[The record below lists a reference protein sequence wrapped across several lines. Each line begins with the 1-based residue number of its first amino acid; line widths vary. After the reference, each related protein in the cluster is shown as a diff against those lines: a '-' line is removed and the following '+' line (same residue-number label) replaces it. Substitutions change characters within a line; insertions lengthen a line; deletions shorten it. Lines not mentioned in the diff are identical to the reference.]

1 MVSVARKR
9 SKGSERPSAVP
20 EETGSRGREVV
31 GLAMLL
37 MALGLCF
44 ALFSYEP
51 GDAQGKRN
59 LVGPL
64 GAWVA
69 ATVLRA
75 VGIIG
80 YLTGIAA
87 VLFAGIVLFGRLR
100 WPSFRSIVAVVSIVT
115 GGAILAHL
123 WAVDA
128 GPTPYPPGG
137 LLGLVLGSLLRREA
151 GPAGALLAGLGLV
164 SIGLVTTFRISV
176 RRAVTSGFGWL
187 RRGAHDIWLRYRI
200 GRDARRAA
208 RQRQRELLEAAQEER
223 EESKRKARLQ
233 EQARR
238 QAFDERARV
247 AVLKAT
253 ARAEERALAQ
263 IETERS
269 VVWSPASSSSPGGAS
284 ATASRAGPSPS
295 ASRAGP
301 SPSASRAG
309 PSPSAS
315 RAGTSPSASRAGAS
329 RPGVDPEGPSTLPPA
344 PISVD
349 VGLPSQR
356 SGPAPIIDASLIDD
370 EDDFL
375 SSGPAVL
382 EDAADV
388 VDRIDR
394 GETVT
399 EERVPSVLPSADEE
413 DIEDAEVEPIDDEEE
428 EEAIDGEV
436 SDLVE
441 ALQADDGDEDEPSE
455 ELDEDLIIHER
466 KAMETDFADEPS
478 QRVASAPQ
486 RPAFVLPPIN
496 LLDYEGDG
504 PEPVDQAA
512 LKVRATRLEEKLKT
526 YGVEGKVMA
535 IRPGPVVTTY
545 EYQPAPG
552 VKVAKIANLA
562 DDIAMSMEA
571 VRVRIVAPIPGRG
584 VVGIELPNESREN
597 VYLKEII
604 AHEAFKHQNSLL
616 TLALGKDAEGE
627 PQVRDLRK
635 MPHLMIAGTTGS
647 GKSVSINTMVLSM
660 LYKATP
666 DEVKFIMVDP
676 KMLELSLYNDIPHLL
691 LPVVTDPKK
700 ASLALAWTV
709 DEMERRYKLL
719 SSAKVRDI
727 QGFNKKVAK
736 LNEQRAKDAGR
747 RRKRQDE
754 LGAANDPMA
763 SFTSDLDEPPPS
775 EGQRLAD
782 PWGGDDVPEPLPFIV
797 VLIDEFADL
806 MMAAPR
812 DVEASVQR
820 LAQKAR
826 AAGIHVLLATQRPS
840 TDVITGVIKNNFP
853 SRLAFRVASRHDS
866 ATVLNTPGAENL
878 LGMGDS
884 LFLSVASPNPVRVH
898 GAFVSEDEV
907 ERVVEF
913 WKEQAKP
920 TYDPTILQRKEEDNA
935 GFDEEDVDELYDAAV
950 RFVAETR
957 KASISAVQRKL
968 RVGYN
973 RAARMIEMM
982 EAQGIVGP
990 VQGPKGE
997 REILVSA
1004 MGPDG
1009 PERS

>member
-1 MVSVARKR
+1 
-9 SKGSERPSAVP
+9 
-20 EETGSRGREVV
+20 
-31 GLAMLL
+31 MLL
-37 MALGLCF
+37 FALGLCF
-44 ALFSYEP
+44 ALFSFRP
-51 GDAQGKRN
+51 DDADGQHN

-64 GAWVA
+64 GAA
-69 ATVLRA
+69 IASAVLRA
-75 VGIIG
+75 VGLIG
-80 YLTGIAA
+80 YLAGLAT
-87 VLFAGIVLFGRLR
+87 VLLAGVVLFGRFR
-100 WPSFRSIVAVVSIVT
+100 WPSFASVIAIGSIVI
-115 GGAILAHL
+115 GGTVLAQL
-123 WAVDA
+123 SALETEV
-128 GPTPYPPGG
+128 TPYPPGG
-137 LLGLVLGSLLRREA
+137 LLGLVAENLLRRQA
-151 GPAGALLAGLGLV
+151 GPAGAVLAAVGLV
-164 SIGLVTTFRISV
+164 LLGFLVAFRFSIRAAVERGVAWS
-176 RRAVTSGFGWL
+176 RRTSNDLWMQ
-187 RRGAHDIWLRYRI
+187 YRI
-200 GRDARRAA
+200 DRDARRAA
-208 RQRQRELLEAAQEER
+208 RRREQDLLDAAQEER
-223 EESKRKARLQ
+223 AEQERKTRLQ
-233 EQARR
+233 AQARK

-247 AVLKAT
+247 AVLQAT
-253 ARAEERALAQ
+253 QRAEARALAQ

-269 VVWSPASSSSPGGAS
+269 AMQSVPAGLPA
-284 ATASRAGPSPS
+284 
-295 ASRAGP
+295 
-301 SPSASRAG
+301 
-309 PSPSAS
+309 
-315 RAGTSPSASRAGAS
+315 TSPIQLGV
-329 RPGVDPEGPSTLPPA
+329 PGPA
-344 PISVD
+344 AEPDLVIDES
-349 VGLPSQR
+349 LPSHELMR
-356 SGPAPIIDASLIDD
+356 TDVLSAEDAAAS
-370 EDDFL
+370 E
-375 SSGPAVL
+375 L

-388 VDRIDR
+388 VERIDR
-394 GETVT
+394 DASTSDSDPPVVIRLSDPALLSQLNSDTVDDPSDLAVVDSDAPGSEPPPGPT
-399 EERVPSVLPSADEE
+399 SPSLVPSEPGAAASQRTGRGADGAPDSAAAV
-413 DIEDAEVEPIDDEEE
+413 I
-428 EEAIDGEV
+428 
-436 SDLVE
+436 
-441 ALQADDGDEDEPSE
+441 
-455 ELDEDLIIHER
+455 DEDLIIHER
-466 KAMETDFADEPS
+466 KAVETDFAEE
-478 QRVASAPQ
+478 
-486 RPAFVLPPIN
+486 RPRAAVVRRPEKRSYVLPPIN
-496 LLDYEGDG
+496 LLDYEGEG
-504 PEPVDQAA
+504 PAPVDELE
-512 LKVRATRLEEKLKT
+512 LKSRATRLEEKLRT
-526 YGVEGKVMA
+526 YGVEGKVTA

-584 VVGIELPNESREN
+584 VVGIELPNGKREN

-604 AHEAFKHQNSLL
+604 AHEAFKHSKSLL

-666 DEVKFIMVDP
+666 DQVKFIMVDP

-719 SSAKVRDI
+719 SDAKVRDI
-727 QGFNKKVAK
+727 QGFNKKVTRLQKQREADEARAA
-736 LNEQRAKDAGR
+736 EQARLSAPEA
-747 RRKRQDE
+747 
-754 LGAANDPMA
+754 AAND
-763 SFTSDLDEPPPS
+763 DEPS
-775 EGQRLAD
+775 DHDASTVTDEHRMAD
-782 PWGGDDVPEPLPFIV
+782 PWRADELPEALPFIV

-866 ATVLNTPGAENL
+866 ATVLNNPGAENL

-920 TYDPTILQRKEEDNA
+920 TYDPTILKPKEDEADGGFSED
-935 GFDEEDVDELYDAAV
+935 DVDEYYDQAV
-950 RFVAETR
+950 RFVTETR
-957 KASISAVQRKL
+957 KASISGLQRKL

>member
-9 SKGSERPSAVP
+9 SHKGSERPSAVP

-31 GLAMLL
+31 GLALLL

-51 GDAQGKRN
+51 DDTQGKRN

-64 GAWVA
+64 GAFVA
-69 ATVLRA
+69 SAVLRA
-75 VGIIG
+75 VGVIG

-87 VLFAGIVLFGRLR
+87 VLLAGIVLFGRLR
-100 WPSFRSIVAVVSIVT
+100 WPSFRSMVAVVSIVT

-123 WAVDA
+123 TALDA

-137 LLGLVLGSLLRREA
+137 LLGLVLGTLLRQEA
-151 GPAGALLAGLGLV
+151 GPVGAVLAGLGLV
-164 SIGLVTTFRISV
+164 SIGVITTFRLSV
-176 RRAVTSGFGWL
+176 RQAAQSGFAWVWSRVYDL
-187 RRGAHDIWLRYRI
+187 WLRYRI
-200 GRDARRAA
+200 DRDARRAA
-208 RQRQRELLEAAQEER
+208 RQRQRELLSAAEEER
-223 EESKRKARLQ
+223 EETKRKARLQ

-269 VVWSPASSSSPGGAS
+269 EVWSPR
-284 ATASRAGPSPS
+284 ASRS
-295 ASRAGP
+295 
-301 SPSASRAG
+301 
-309 PSPSAS
+309 
-315 RAGTSPSASRAGAS
+315 
-329 RPGVDPEGPSTLPPA
+329 GVRSLEGPTTLPPA
-344 PISVD
+344 PISVE
-349 VGLPSQR
+349 VGLP
-356 SGPAPIIDASLIDD
+356 GPAAEPAPIIDVSVATDDSLMASAPI
-370 EDDFL
+370 
-375 SSGPAVL
+375 L

-388 VDRIDR
+388 VERIDR
-394 GETVT
+394 GETAT
-399 EERVPSVLPSADEE
+399 EQRIPSEHPTPEAVEEDEE
-413 DIEDAEVEPIDDEEE
+413 DVEDAEVEPIEDEESEEE
-428 EEAIDGEV
+428 ESEV
-436 SDLVE
+436 VE
-441 ALQADDGDEDEPSE
+441 ALEPEDGGTEAVQDE
-455 ELDEDLIIHER
+455 ELVDEDLIIHER
-466 KAMETDFADEPS
+466 KAMETDFAEE
-478 QRVASAPQ
+478 ASS
-486 RPAFVLPPIN
+486 RPAARMLPEKPAYVLPPIN

-504 PEPVDQAA
+504 PEPVDQSS
-512 LKVRATRLEEKLKT
+512 LKERANRLEEKLKT

-604 AHEAFKHQNSLL
+604 AHEAFKHSKSLL
-616 TLALGKDAEGE
+616 TLALGKDAEGDS
-627 PQVRDLRK
+627 QVRGLRK

-719 SSAKVRDI
+719 SDAKVRDI
-727 QGFNKKVAK
+727 QGFNRKVEK
-736 LNEQRAKDAGR
+736 LGEQRKKDAGR
-747 RRKRQDE
+747 LRKMQDE
-754 LGAANDPMA
+754 LGAAND
-763 SFTSDLDEPPPS
+763 SLSEPPVELDAATPP

-782 PWGGDDVPEPLPFIV
+782 PWGSEELPEPLPFIV

-913 WKEQAKP
+913 WKKQAKP
-920 TYDPTILQRKEEDNA
+920 IYDPTILQPKEDDGA
-935 GFDEEDVDELYDAAV
+935 GGFDEEDVDELYDHAV
-950 RFVAETR
+950 RFVTETR

-973 RAARMIEMM
+973 RAARMVEMM

-997 REILVSA
+997 REILVSG